1 MARGFLLAG
10 FAAVWSAAVAAQ
22 TDITAIHIQ
31 NVRGNLYVITGGR
44 GTGGTAST
52 ISGNTTVYVAD
63 SGVVLIDTKLP
74 AFGQPILAAVKSVTS
89 KPVTTI
95 INTHTHNDHTGS
107 NNEMPRGLEIVA
119 HQNTKSNMEKM
130 DLFKGASVAGLPTK
144 TFSDRLTL
152 SGGKD
157 RMELYYFG
165 AGHTSGDIVIV
176 FPALRTAVMGDLF
189 ARKWAPLVDAA
200 NGGSATAFPDTLAKA
215 LAGIK
220 DVDNVITGHS
230 TRTMGRGAA
239 ATFVASAPVVPWRD
253 LQEYAQFTRAF
264 VAAAQAAMKAG
275 KTIDEALAGLKLPD
289 TYKDYD
295 MTNARADIQRVY
307 EEVKAP

>member
-1 MARGFLLAG
+1 MARGLLLAG
-10 FAAVWSAAVAAQ
+10 FAAAWSAAVAAQ

-44 GTGGTAST
+44 GSGGTAST

-63 SGVVLIDTKLP
+63 SGVVLVDTKLP
-74 AFGQPILAAVKSVTS
+74 NFGQPILDAVKSVTS

-107 NNEMPRGLEIVA
+107 NNELPRGVAIVA

-130 DLFKGASVAGLPTK
+130 DPFKGANASGLPTR
-144 TFSDRLTL
+144 TFT
-152 SGGKD
+152 D
-157 RMELYYFG
+157 RMTLFGGPDRIDLYYFG
-165 AGHTSGDIVIV
+165 AGHTNGDIVIV

-189 ARKWAPLVDAA
+189 ARKWAPLVDAG
-200 NGGSATAFPDTLAKA
+200 NGGSATAFPETLAKA

-220 DVDNVITGHS
+220 DVDNVIMGHS
-230 TRTMGRGAA
+230 TRTVRGATT
-239 ATFVASAPVVPWRD
+239 TFVASGPVVPWRD

-264 VAAAQAAMKAG
+264 VAAAEAAMKAG
-275 KTIDEALAGLKLPD
+275 KTVDEALAGLKLPD
-289 TYKDYD
+289 TFKDYD
-295 MTNARADIQRVY
+295 MNNARDDIQRVY
-307 EEVKAP
+307 EETKAP

>member
-1 MARGFLLAG
+1 MTRLALLAALVIAG
-10 FAAVWSAAVAAQ
+10 SAAAAAQ
-22 TDITAIHIQ
+22 PDLTDLHIQ
-31 NVRGNLYVITGGR
+31 KVRDNLYVVTGGR
-44 GTGGTAST
+44 GTGASAAT
-52 ISGNTTVYVAD
+52 ISGNTSVFVTDA
-63 SGVVLIDTKLP
+63 GVVLIDTKLP
-74 AFGQPILAAVKSVTS
+74 TFGQGILDAVKTVTP

-107 NNEMPRGLEIVA
+107 NNELPRGLQIIA
-119 HQNTKSNMEKM
+119 HVNTKSNMEKM
-130 DLFKGASVAGLPTK
+130 DLFKGANAALPTR

-152 SGGKD
+152 FGGKD
-157 RMELYYFG
+157 RIELYYFG
-165 AGHTSGDIVIV
+165 AGHTNGDTVIV

-230 TRTMGRGAA
+230 TRTVGRGAT
-239 ATFVASAPVVPWRD
+239 ATFLASGPVMPWRD
-253 LQEYAQFTRAF
+253 LQEYAQFTRTF
-264 VAAAQAAMKAG
+264 VTAAQTAMKAG
-275 KTIDEALAGLKLPD
+275 KSVDDALAGLKLPD
-289 TYKDYD
+289 AYKDYD

-307 EEVKAP
+307 EEAKQ

>member
-1 MARGFLLAG
+1 MTRLALLAALVIAG
-10 FAAVWSAAVAAQ
+10 SAAAAAQ
-22 TDITAIHIQ
+22 PDLTDLHIQ
-31 NVRGNLYVITGGR
+31 KVRDNLYVVTGGR
-44 GTGGTAST
+44 GTGASAAT
-52 ISGNTTVYVAD
+52 ISGNTSVFVTDA
-63 SGVVLIDTKLP
+63 GVVLIDTKLP
-74 AFGQPILAAVKSVTS
+74 TFGQGILDAVKTVTP

-107 NNEMPRGLEIVA
+107 NNELPRGLQIIA
-119 HQNTKSNMEKM
+119 HVNTKSNMEKM
-130 DLFKGASVAGLPTK
+130 DLFKRANAALPTR

-152 SGGKD
+152 FGGKD
-157 RMELYYFG
+157 RIELYYFG
-165 AGHTSGDIVIV
+165 AGHTNGDTVIV

-230 TRTMGRGAA
+230 TRTVGRGAT
-239 ATFVASAPVVPWRD
+239 ATFLASGPVMPWRD
-253 LQEYAQFTRAF
+253 LQEYAQFTRTF
-264 VAAAQAAMKAG
+264 VTAAQTAMKAG
-275 KTIDEALAGLKLPD
+275 KSVDDALAGLKLPD
-289 TYKDYD
+289 AYQDYD

-307 EEVKAP
+307 EEAKQ

>member
-1 MARGFLLAG
+1 MTRLALLAALVIAG
-10 FAAVWSAAVAAQ
+10 SAAAAAQ
-22 TDITAIHIQ
+22 PDLTDLHIQ
-31 NVRGNLYVITGGR
+31 KVRDNLYVVTGGR
-44 GTGGTAST
+44 GSGASAAT
-52 ISGNTTVYVAD
+52 ISGNTSVFVTDA
-63 SGVVLIDTKLP
+63 GVVLIDTKLP
-74 AFGQPILAAVKSVTS
+74 TFGQGILDAVKTVTP

-107 NNEMPRGLEIVA
+107 NNELPRGLQIIA
-119 HQNTKSNMEKM
+119 HVNTKSNMEKM
-130 DLFKGASVAGLPTK
+130 DLFKRANAALPTR

-152 SGGKD
+152 FGGKD
-157 RMELYYFG
+157 RIELYYFG
-165 AGHTSGDIVIV
+165 AGHTNGDTVIV

-230 TRTMGRGAA
+230 TRTVGRGAT
-239 ATFVASAPVVPWRD
+239 ATFLASGPVMPWRD
-253 LQEYAQFTRAF
+253 LQEYAQFTRTF
-264 VAAAQAAMKAG
+264 VTAAQTAMKAG
-275 KTIDEALAGLKLPD
+275 KSVDDALAGLKLPD
-289 TYKDYD
+289 AYKDYD

-307 EEVKAP
+307 EEAKQ